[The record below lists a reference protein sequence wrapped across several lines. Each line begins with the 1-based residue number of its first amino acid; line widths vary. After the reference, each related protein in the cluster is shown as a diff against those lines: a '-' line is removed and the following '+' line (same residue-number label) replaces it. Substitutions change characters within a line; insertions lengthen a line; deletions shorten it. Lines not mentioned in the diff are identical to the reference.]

1 MAKITYELLC
11 AKGACKDQAD
21 TFKTLFPNGVEVTE
35 ELCREHA
42 HTFTWGWAVTNLLTS
57 EAWELYYET
66 LAPSRKL
73 YEKKRAQAAALYC
86 ETRTQ
91 AWELYKEKRAQAFAT
106 AYLSMSNAKESDDI
120 IP

>member
-11 AKGACKDQAD
+11 AFGACKSQAD

-42 HTFTWGWAVTNLLTS
+42 HTFVWRWAVRNLLTR
-57 EAWELYYET
+57 EARELFE
-66 LAPSRKL
+66 
-73 YEKKRAQAAALYC
+73 

-91 AWELYKEKRAQAFAT
+91 ALEQALDLQEDTGTQAMKRYHEACAQAFAT
-106 AYLSMSNAKESDDI
+106 AYLSMSNAKESDDTM
-120 IP
+120 P

>member
-42 HTFTWGWAVTNLLTS
+42 HTFTWAWAVRNLLTLEALKLYFEILTS
-57 EAWELYYET
+57 EAT
-66 LAPSRKL
+66 
-73 YEKKRAQAAALYC
+73 
-86 ETRTQ
+86 
-91 AWELYKEKRAQAFAT
+91 ELYKEKRAQAFAT
-106 AYLSMSNAKESDDI
+106 AYLSMSNAKESDDTM
-120 IP
+120 P